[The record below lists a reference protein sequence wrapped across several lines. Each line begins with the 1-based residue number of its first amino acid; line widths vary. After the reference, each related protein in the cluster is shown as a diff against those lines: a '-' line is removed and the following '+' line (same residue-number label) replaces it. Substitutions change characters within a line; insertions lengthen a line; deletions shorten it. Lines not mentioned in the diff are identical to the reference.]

1 MNKRRHILLT
11 AVLIVMLAL
20 PSSAQIFTMENESNM
35 REDDAEEFGMI
46 PLNGSLI
53 DQANEPVTPIGEG
66 WLLLAA
72 LGGAYLSMN
81 KSRKNNKY

>member
-1 MNKRRHILLT
+1 
-11 AVLIVMLAL
+11 
-20 PSSAQIFTMENESNM
+20 
-35 REDDAEEFGMI
+35 MI

-53 DQANEPVTPIGEG
+53 DQANEPFTPIGEG